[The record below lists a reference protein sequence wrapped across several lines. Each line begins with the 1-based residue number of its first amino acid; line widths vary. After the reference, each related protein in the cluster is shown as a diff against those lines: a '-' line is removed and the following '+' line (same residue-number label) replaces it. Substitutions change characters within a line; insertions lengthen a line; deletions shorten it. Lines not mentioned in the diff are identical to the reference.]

1 MHLNRS
7 PSWYGDRTSGRLRT
21 SAFIIGVVG
30 LTFGVAA
37 SIAYAV
43 LQLSNFR
50 QEKFLMNS

>member
-1 MHLNRS
+1 MSRN
-7 PSWYGDRTSGRLRT
+7 PSWHGDDRPSGGRLRT

-37 SIAYAV
+37 AIAYAV

-50 QEKFLMNS
+50 QEYFLMNS